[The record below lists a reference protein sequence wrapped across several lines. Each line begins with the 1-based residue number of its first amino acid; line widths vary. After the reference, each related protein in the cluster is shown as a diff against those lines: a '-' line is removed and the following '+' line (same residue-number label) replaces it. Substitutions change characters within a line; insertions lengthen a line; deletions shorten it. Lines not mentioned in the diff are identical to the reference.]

1 MGGPHQG
8 QRWAWTGTLYQA
20 GLSTPPLCT
29 TGQSPAATNP
39 PRRTARWVDE
49 DRDSEPATV
58 TVRDGWDRVY
68 KTVITQ
74 SRGNRMMTMTLWC
87 FAQEWL
93 YAASAFTV

>member
-1 MGGPHQG
+1 MGVDRDAVSGGPIH
-8 QRWAWTGTLYQA
+8 ATLVYHRTEPRGNQSTQA
-20 GLSTPPLCT
+20 NSQVG
-29 TGQSPAATNP
+29 G
-39 PRRTARWVDE
+39 RRH
-49 DRDSEPATV
+49 RDSEPATV

-74 SRGNRMMTMTLWC
+74 SRGNRMMTMTLWR